1 MVPPS
6 IILDT
11 NVCLDLFV
19 FHDKHCNEL
28 LSIIKKGI
36 VKVVTR
42 YDCKNEWLRVLTYPS
57 LSLNESIRQKCIS
70 EYNEMVSCCEF
81 PQKNYSALPVCT
93 DEDDQKFLEL
103 AYDSNARFL
112 LTKDKALLKLSKK
125 TKTANLF
132 QIIKP
137 TQSGLISLS
146 VNYSI

>member
-1 MVPPS
+1 MLCPS

-19 FHDKHCNEL
+19 FHDKHCDEL
-28 LSIIKKGI
+28 FKIIKKGI
-36 VKVVTR
+36 VQVVTR
-42 YDCKNEWLRVLTYPS
+42 EDCKSEWLRVLTYPS
-57 LSLNESIRQKCIS
+57 LSLSESLREKCIS

-81 PQKNYSALPVCT
+81 PQKNYSILPVCT

-103 AYDSNARFL
+103 AYDSNAKFL

-137 TQSGLISLS
+137 TQSNLISLFIS
-146 VNYSI
+146 SSI